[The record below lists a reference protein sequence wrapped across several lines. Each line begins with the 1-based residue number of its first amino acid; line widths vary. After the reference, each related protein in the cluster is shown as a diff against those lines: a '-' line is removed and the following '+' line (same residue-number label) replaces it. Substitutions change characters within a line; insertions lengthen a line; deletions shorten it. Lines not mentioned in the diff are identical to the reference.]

1 MSCLYPIFIHRIV
14 ETGSKLFVYGGPLA
28 TPLRDPSKRLPG
40 NPRRLHLYELW
51 RKEPLYNPRWPP
63 PRRGLLLANT
73 RQEAPP
79 WLTARDGM
87 IYWDFCLFAPAL
99 QRTYRVPSRLP
110 RRPVYAWNA
119 AILDF
124 DVSPRISAATSR
136 GFLPEMS
143 PSWPRW
149 TMTDLISFSIFSIQL

>member
-1 MSCLYPIFIHRIV
+1 MPNNEIV
-14 ETGSKLFVYGGPLA
+14 VEIKLKSERSNNHQWKMVSNYLRWSLLQSVDGTTLEFGSFGWTCFTVERKYRRSASYATG
-28 TPLRDPSKRLPG
+28 TLRKGCPVT
-40 NPRRLHLYELW
+40 RRLHLYELW

-99 QRTYRVPSRLP
+99 QRTYRVPS
-110 RRPVYAWNA
+110 
-119 AILDF
+119 F
-124 DVSPRISAATSR
+124 
-136 GFLPEMS
+136 
-143 PSWPRW
+143 
-149 TMTDLISFSIFSIQL
+149 

>member
-1 MSCLYPIFIHRIV
+1 MLSAISWRSSLKLNWNQQRSNNHHHWKMVSNLDDRWPYGALIRGTWRILQSVDETTREFGSFGRTCCFTV
-14 ETGSKLFVYGGPLA
+14 ERKYRRSASYATG
-28 TPLRDPSKRLPG
+28 TLRKGCPVT
-40 NPRRLHLYELW
+40 RRLHLYELW

-99 QRTYRVPSRLP
+99 QRTYRVPS
-110 RRPVYAWNA
+110 
-119 AILDF
+119 F
-124 DVSPRISAATSR
+124 
-136 GFLPEMS
+136 
-143 PSWPRW
+143 
-149 TMTDLISFSIFSIQL
+149 

>member
-1 MSCLYPIFIHRIV
+1 MSCPSPITLWLSNFYPAHRPKGV
-14 ETGSKLFVYGGPLA
+14 GETGSKSFVYGGPLA

-99 QRTYRVPSRLP
+99 LQRTYRVPSLP
-110 RRPVYAWNA
+110 RRPVYAWNT

-124 DVSPRISAATSR
+124 DVSPRIAAATSR
-136 GFLPEMS
+136 GFLL
-143 PSWPRW
+143 PRSR
-149 TMTDLISFSIFSIQL
+149 DVSILS

>member
-1 MSCLYPIFIHRIV
+1 MTIRRSNSWHVTYSGRWCRNDVRIRV
-14 ETGSKLFVYGGPLA
+14 DRLNVFHGRTKISAVRRYATG
-28 TPLRDPSKRLPG
+28 TLRKGCPVT
-40 NPRRLHLYELW
+40 RRLHLYELW

-99 QRTYRVPSRLP
+99 QRTYRVPS
-110 RRPVYAWNA
+110 
-119 AILDF
+119 F
-124 DVSPRISAATSR
+124 
-136 GFLPEMS
+136 
-143 PSWPRW
+143 
-149 TMTDLISFSIFSIQL
+149 